1 MGYTHYYRV
10 SAEYAQVD
18 WNLLVK
24 DFTEVLGWKT
34 SEVVYDEDHIESPPE
49 DCIYI
54 RDLLE
59 EHPDS
64 SQCLKVDGREIIFNG
79 REKNNEC
86 HETFYLKRKLSQ
98 KDLEYHSQFPR
109 EGDPNK
115 YFEFTKTARKPYDI
129 VACCCLL
136 LARKHLGDKIQVTSD
151 GDIEEWKT
159 SIDLIE
165 KKFGYKTSFNTRHND
180 GTEPVVEPDDDNL
193 FSVN

>member
-54 RDLLE
+54 RDLLD

-64 SQCLKVDGREIIFNG
+64 SQCLKVDGREIILNG
-79 REKNNEC
+79 REKNDEG
-86 HETFYLKRKLSQ
+86 HETFHLKRKFSQ
-98 KDLEYHSQFPR
+98 KDLKYHNQFER
-109 EGDPNK
+109 SSK
-115 YFEFTKTARKPYDI
+115 RTLHFTCTKTARKPYDI
-129 VACCCLL
+129 VVCCCLL
-136 LARKHLGDKIQVTSD
+136 LARKYLGDKIQVSSD

-159 SIDLIE
+159 AIDLIE
-165 KKFGYKTSFNTRHND
+165 KKFGYKTIFITRRND
-180 GTEPVVEPDDDNL
+180 GTEPVIEPDDDNQ
-193 FSVN
+193 FRVN